1 MSGKGKPAKLYQLIG
16 IDDGAQDAEEEEAFG
31 FRPCG
36 YGVQNFPAIL
46 EACKKAGTSWVVVEQ
61 DQPALDKTPLECA
74 KMSIDYIKE
83 INK

>member
-1 MSGKGKPAKLYQLIG
+1 MSDKEAA
-16 IDDGAQDAEEEEAFG
+16 GA
-31 FRPCG
+31 
-36 YGVQNFPAIL
+36 AIL